1 MNARVLVTRE
11 ADVANFAGA
20 ARVDQRG
27 VCAVRVEDAVG
38 VIEANDLVVLHQVD
52 VIRLQPAQGFIEL
65 ACCFF
70 SRATVD
76 LRHHARAIAISVAQ
90 RFSDADLTRAF
101 PVVPGIVD
109 ERDALVDRLSDDANR
124 EILVDLREAEMP
136 AAEPDGRDPLAG
148 AAERAVHRTIGRRM
162 VVHCRMPRRNLG
174 WAFRAIDVPNIASSR
189 AARDLGSK
197 PRSLAALG
205 MPRAREPRPADRR
218 PTSNP

>member
-52 VIRLQPAQGFIEL
+52 VIRLQPPQGFIEL
-65 ACCFF
+65 ACCFLP
-70 SRATVD
+70 RATVD
-76 LRHHARAIAISVAQ
+76 LRHHERTIAISVAQ
-90 RFSDADLTRAF
+90 RFADADLTRAL

-109 ERDALVDRLSDDANR
+109 ERDALVDRLPDDANR

-136 AAEPDGRDPLAG
+136 AAEPDRRDPLAG
-148 AAERAVHRTIGRRM
+148 AAERAVHRTVGRRM
-162 VVHCRMPRRNLG
+162 VGHCRAPHRKLG
-174 WAFRAIDVPNIASSR
+174 WALRAIDVPDMTR
-189 AARDLGSK
+189 A
-197 PRSLAALG
+197 
-205 MPRAREPRPADRR
+205 MEPRPVDRR
-218 PTSNP
+218 RTSNRSTYRASASASSTRGEAA